1 MSATLITTSTVQV
14 PTLMAANIDYHL
26 SVYGQASPV
35 LVKDGSQLAQ
45 VGDRSGH
52 PQNYSWG
59 DNQLRLQDQQR
70 QRVEE
75 ERQFYYFYPERQTI
89 GNNNNSCQGKDC
101 NLRTFGI
108 NFAPRITPRI
118 IRK

>member
-1 MSATLITTSTVQV
+1 MFEIIATLITTST
-14 PTLMAANIDYHL
+14 MAANIDYHPP
-26 SVYGQASPV
+26 VHGQASPV
-35 LVKDGSQLAQ
+35 FVKDGRQLAQ

-59 DNQLRLQDQQR
+59 DNQFRFQDQQR
-70 QRVEE
+70 QLMEE

-89 GNNNNSCQGKDC
+89 GNNNNSCQGKGKDC
-101 NLRTFGI
+101 KLRTFGI
-108 NFAPRITPRI
+108 DFAPRITPRI